1 MRQGNFC
8 FLITQKTIAQY
19 NKKPQVL
26 LILMSFPYLDV
37 TEITNFAAF
46 LGIKR
51 FGLHSWFDNLPERTG
66 EWESTDTDS
75 IWKTE

>member
-1 MRQGNFC
+1 
-8 FLITQKTIAQY
+8 
-19 NKKPQVL
+19 
-26 LILMSFPYLDV
+26 MSFPYLDV